1 MKMKLVAISINYKY
15 AELWGKKWPIWL
27 PQATG
32 KRYSEEKTKEFKPTK
47 KKDLQSAGKFS
58 KAKSLTYL
66 WFVPIL
72 G

>member
-47 KKDLQSAGKFS
+47 KKIYRVLASFPKQN
-58 KAKSLTYL
+58 
-66 WFVPIL
+66 P
-72 G
+72 